1 MSGLGCFRDNRV
13 WVGFTHTPLPSSP
26 PQHHL
31 STSSLSISHQPLTWP
46 TKSLHISHLLKKLL
60 YKHLYLICPPHFQF
74 HLSSSLIPCHSSIAC
89 PISHQ
94 VFMWATRSFH
104 IWNHLKNSLQNQ
116 VSPYCP
122 PHFQFSPSHPS
133 NLHLPTYNL
142 SISHQLLI
150 WATRSFQIQIQLGNL
165 FQNQVQLLCPHHF
178 QSHPP
183 IAQILY

>member
-1 MSGLGCFRDNRV
+1 
-13 WVGFTHTPLPSSP
+13 
-26 PQHHL
+26 
-31 STSSLSISHQPLTWP
+31 
-46 TKSLHISHLLKKLL
+46 
-60 YKHLYLICPPHFQF
+60 
-74 HLSSSLIPCHSSIAC
+74 
-89 PISHQ
+89 
-94 VFMWATRSFH
+94 MWATRSFH

-122 PHFQFSPSHPS
+122 PHFHFSPSHPS

-165 FQNQVQLLCPHHF
+165 FQNQLQLLCPHHF

-183 IAQILY
+183 IAQILYYSTVTQFISQQPFIWATRSFQIQNQLKKLFQNQLQLSCPPHFQSHPPFPKSSTRPLSLTQYLRNR